1 MPVTYRIDGGL
12 ADMVLEG
19 DCPPDEVIQTFH
31 RILDDPA
38 CPARFVLLLDVSSS
52 TTLATRAT
60 DEIVRVASHVGPYKD
75 RLTRCA
81 VVATEDVQ
89 FGLSRLG
96 AVYSESA
103 GVMTSA
109 FRTRGEALEWLRR
122 DIPKNS

>member
-12 ADMVLEG
+12 AEMLLEG
-19 DCPPDEVIQTFH
+19 ECPPDEVIQTFH

-38 CPARFVLLLDVSSS
+38 CPAKFALLLDVSGS

-60 DEIVRVASHVGPYKD
+60 DEIIRVASYIGPFRD
-75 RLTRCA
+75 RVHRCA

-103 GVMTSA
+103 GVMTST
-109 FRTRGEALEWLRR
+109 FRDRGEALEWLRPE
-122 DIPKNS
+122 ITEGS